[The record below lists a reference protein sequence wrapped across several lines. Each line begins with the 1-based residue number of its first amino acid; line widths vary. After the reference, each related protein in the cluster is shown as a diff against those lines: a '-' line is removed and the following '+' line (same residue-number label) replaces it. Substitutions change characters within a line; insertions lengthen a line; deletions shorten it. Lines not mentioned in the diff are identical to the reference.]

1 MYALL
6 LKGLL
11 LGFTLSF
18 MIGPLF
24 FSIVEATLDR
34 GYRAGLAVAAGI
46 WCSDILFIL
55 AVQKGMEAMK
65 HIVALNGFRFWAG
78 ILGGLML
85 IAFGLTT
92 WLNGKKTNSVSAKEQ
107 QILVEEKGITG
118 LWLRGF
124 LINSFNPGTLVFWLG
139 TATGIVAPQGWNTFE
154 TYLFFGAMM
163 AVLILTDALKIYG
176 AKFLRVW
183 LTPTHI
189 LMVRRSIGLVLFVFG
204 LVLALSEVIG
214 GQ

>member
-78 ILGGLML
+78 IVGGLML
-85 IAFGLTT
+85 IAFGLAT
-92 WLNGKKTNSVSAKEQ
+92 WLNGKKTNSASAKEQ
-107 QILVEEKGITG
+107 QILVEEKGIIG
-118 LWLRGF
+118 LYLRGF
-124 LINSFNPGTLVFWLG
+124 LINSINPGTLVFWLG

-176 AKFLRVW
+176 AKFLRAW
-183 LTPTHI
+183 LTSAHI
-189 LMVRRSIGLVLFVFG
+189 LLVRRSIGLVLFVFG
-204 LVLALSEVIG
+204 LVLALSEVFG
-214 GQ
+214 AQ

>member
-46 WCSDILFIL
+46 WCSDVLFIL

-65 HIVALNGFRFWAG
+65 HIVAMHGFRFWAG
-78 ILGGLML
+78 IIGGLML

-92 WLNGKKTNSVSAKEQ
+92 WLNGKRANSVSAKEQ
-107 QILVEEKGITG
+107 QILVEEKGIIG

-124 LINSFNPGTLVFWLG
+124 LINSINPGTLIFWLG
-139 TATGIVAPQGWNTFE
+139 TATGIVAPQGWNTVE

-163 AVLILTDALKIYG
+163 AVLVLTDTLKIYG
-176 AKFLRVW
+176 AKFLRTW
-183 LTPTHI
+183 LTPAHI
-189 LMVRRSIGLVLFVFG
+189 LLVRRSIGLILFIFG
-204 LVLALSEVIG
+204 SVLVLGEVVG
-214 GQ
+214 G

>member
-46 WCSDILFIL
+46 WCSDVLFIL

-65 HIVALNGFRFWAG
+65 HIVAMHGFRFWAG
-78 ILGGLML
+78 IIGGLML

-92 WLNGKKTNSVSAKEQ
+92 WLNGKRANSVSAKEQ
-107 QILVEEKGITG
+107 QILVEEKGIVG

-124 LINSFNPGTLVFWLG
+124 LINSINPGTLIFWLG
-139 TATGIVAPQGWNTFE
+139 TATGIVAPQGWNTVE

-163 AVLILTDALKIYG
+163 AVLVLTDTLKIYG
-176 AKFLRVW
+176 AKFLRTW
-183 LTPTHI
+183 LTPAHI
-189 LMVRRSIGLVLFVFG
+189 LLVRRSIGLILFIFG
-204 LVLALSEVIG
+204 SVLVLGEVVG
-214 GQ
+214 G